1 MTNLEKENI
10 SKSKINKIIIIILVV
25 LFLGPL
31 FYAIWLFN
39 SDWRPA
45 STSNY
50 GTLIIP
56 ARPLDE
62 FSLKTITGNDL
73 SLDDIKHKWAMI
85 IVGPANCQQPCKD
98 NLYKMR
104 QVHTLQAKHQPRLR
118 RYMIV
123 TDNDDLP
130 ALRSLLAREYPKMIV
145 VNSPQKEIKKLVEQ
159 FKIDDNDDV
168 PGLHRIYLMDPHGN
182 LMMYYEQGTVG
193 NDIYKD
199 LKKLLRKSQIG

>member
-1 MTNLEKENI
+1 MTNLEQKNKETN
-10 SKSKINKIIIIILVV
+10 KINKAIIIILVV

-31 FYAIWLFN
+31 FTAIWLFN
-39 SDWRPA
+39 SEWRPA

-50 GTLIIP
+50 GTLIVP
-56 ARPLDE
+56 ARPLNE
-62 FSLKTITGNDL
+62 FALKTITGDNL
-73 SLDDIKHKWAMI
+73 GLDDIRYKWAMI
-85 IVGPANCQQPCKD
+85 VVGPANCQQACQD

-104 QVHTLQAKHQPRLR
+104 QVHTLQAKHQQRVR

-130 ALRSLLAREYPKMIV
+130 VLKSLLAKEYPKMIV

-168 PGLHRIYLMDPHGN
+168 AGLHRIYLMDPHGN
-182 LMMYYEQGTVG
+182 LMMYYEQGVVG
-193 NDIYKD
+193 TDIYKD